1 MMRIA
6 NSGFSWILAS
16 FALTFIFIGAS
27 FFSTGL
33 PLILFCVVSVFFFL
47 VSCLLIVFFRD
58 PERIIGPGVVA
69 VADGTIREITNIH
82 DTEVGECIQI
92 STFMNIHNVHVNRMP
107 LDGTIEEITHYR
119 GAHLP
124 AFKKESEKNERVV
137 LLVHTD
143 IGQIKIVQI
152 AGTLARRIVPYVS
165 KGNAVKKGGKI
176 GLIRLGS
183 RVDLYL
189 PTKRIK
195 PLAIQVTN
203 KMKAGEDTIAEI
215 HD

>member
-1 MMRIA
+1 MRIA
-6 NSGFSWILAS
+6 NGGFSWILAL
-16 FALTFIFIGAS
+16 FALTFVFIGAS

-33 PLILFCVVSVFFFL
+33 LLILLGVVSMFFFL
-47 VSCLLIVFFRD
+47 ISCLLIVFFRD
-58 PERIIGPGVVA
+58 PERAIGHGVVA
-69 VADGTIREITNIH
+69 VADGKIREITTIH

-107 LDGTIEEITHYR
+107 LDGTIEEITHYK

-137 LLVHTD
+137 LLIHTD
-143 IGQIKIVQI
+143 IGRIKIVQI
-152 AGTLARRIVPYVS
+152 AGTLARRIVPYVL
-165 KGNAVKKGGKI
+165 KGNAMKKGEKI

-195 PLAIQVTN
+195 PLAIQVTD
-203 KMKAGEDTIAEI
+203 KIKAGEDTIAEI

>member
-1 MMRIA
+1 MRIA
-6 NSGFSWILAS
+6 NGGFSWILAL
-16 FALTFIFIGAS
+16 FALTFVFIGAS

-33 PLILFCVVSVFFFL
+33 LLILLGVVSMFFFL
-47 VSCLLIVFFRD
+47 ISCLLIVFFRD
-58 PERIIGPGVVA
+58 PERAIGHGVVA
-69 VADGTIREITNIH
+69 VADGKIREITTIH

-107 LDGTIEEITHYR
+107 LDGTIEEITHYK

-137 LLVHTD
+137 LLIHTD
-143 IGQIKIVQI
+143 IGRIKIVQI

-195 PLAIQVTN
+195 PLAIQVTD
-203 KMKAGEDTIAEI
+203 KIKAGEDTIAEI

>member
-1 MMRIA
+1 MRIA

-16 FALTFIFIGAS
+16 FALTFVFIGAS

-33 PLILFCVVSVFFFL
+33 LLILLGVVSMFFFL
-47 VSCLLIVFFRD
+47 ISCLLIVFFRD
-58 PERIIGPGVVA
+58 PERAIGHGVVA
-69 VADGTIREITNIH
+69 VADGKIREITTIH

-107 LDGTIEEITHYR
+107 LDGTIEEITHYK

-137 LLVHTD
+137 LLIHTD
-143 IGQIKIVQI
+143 IGRIKIVQI

-195 PLAIQVTN
+195 PLTIQVTN
-203 KMKAGEDTIAEI
+203 KIKAGEDTIAEI

>member
-6 NSGFSWILAS
+6 NGGFSWILAS
-16 FALTFIFIGAS
+16 FALTCVFIGAS

-33 PLILFCVVSVFFFL
+33 LLIFLGVVSVFFFL
-47 VSCLLIVFFRD
+47 ISCLLIVFFRD

-69 VADGTIREITNIH
+69 VADGKIREITTIH

-137 LLVHTD
+137 LLIHTD
-143 IGQIKIVQI
+143 IGRIKIVQI

-195 PLAIQVTN
+195 ALAIQVTN
-203 KMKAGEDTIAEI
+203 KIKAGEDTIAEI